1 MIKIAEPDWLKQN
14 CDGGWN
20 LENLN
25 LSYCKDN
32 ELSEEA
38 DGDDSE
44 IKHEKSAEIWGSYED
59 SHRIGHRSDDNERDQ
74 RNILN
79 NIKKIPGLLINDI

>member
-14 CDGGWN
+14 CDGGRN
-20 LENLN
+20 IENLN

-44 IKHEKSAEIWGSYED
+44 IKHEKSAEI
-59 SHRIGHRSDDNERDQ
+59 
-74 RNILN
+74 
-79 NIKKIPGLLINDI
+79 